1 MDFSK
6 FVNDILDEIKDL
18 VAKDGL
24 RAMKSVLDSEGFSK
38 YEHLR
43 NYEAFAHVTKDGVT
57 FELVVD
63 FESFDDASKDKVE
76 SATISAEDE
85 DGEEIKK
92 TFSLKNGKIR
102 KHRISPVKKQHDGRR
117 DARKRAKS
125 ATDSRHTADERRLEH
140 EVYASS
146 PRSMHVNRQGK
157 ISIRM
162 KHLDDGKGGLQFSQN
177 RYEGILGEFIDKT
190 IEKVNDAVVE
200 AIQRALLRAF

>member
-1 MDFSK
+1 MDISRV
-6 FVNDILDEIKDL
+6 VNDLLDEIKDL
-18 VAKDGL
+18 IAKEGL
-24 RAMKSVLDSEGFSK
+24 RAMKKVLDSEGFSK

-43 NYEAFAHVTKDGVT
+43 DYEAFAHTTKDGVT

-85 DGEEIKK
+85 EGEEIKK
-92 TFSLKNGKIR
+92 TFSLEDGKIR
-102 KHRISPVKKQHDGRR
+102 KHRVSPVKKNHDKRR
-117 DARKRAKS
+117 DARKRASS
-125 ATDSRHTADERRLEH
+125 AVDSRHTADERRLEH

-162 KHLDDGKGGLQFSQN
+162 KHLDDGKGGLQFSQKK
-177 RYEGILGEFIDKT
+177 YEGILGEFIDKT

-200 AIQRALLRAF
+200 AVERALARVF